1 MTNIVKFFVLSYA
14 CKKTKRRKNIVKFE
28 EYLLQMEERR
38 AREQRE
44 AINNALAQGLREKTH
59 EESVSALYAC
69 LTFVGGV
76 SDVLLPASTEKYA
89 ELAL

>member
-1 MTNIVKFFVLSYA
+1 M
-14 CKKTKRRKNIVKFE
+14 VKFE

-76 SDVLLPASTEKYA
+76 SDVL
-89 ELAL
+89 